1 MSISSIGK
9 LKGHVPTHLLVTVG
23 LFQVPAD
30 LDLSGVPGHVIESGA
45 SPTVSSGRMKSGTV
59 DERNPFA
66 RCEASHA
73 GFHGSVD

>member
-30 LDLSGVPGHVIESGA
+30 LDLSGVPGHVVESGT
-45 SPTVSSGRMKSGTV
+45 SLTVSSGR
-59 DERNPFA
+59 
-66 RCEASHA
+66 
-73 GFHGSVD
+73 